1 MFIGYLYI
9 MRKYIFT
16 EEQIKKVIDGMINE
30 QAESN
35 RFTIPATSN
44 KFTIPSGTTTTKAWE
59 GLKARLKS
67 AYYYTEEDPYRL
79 TYDFDKKVTMLITY
93 TLSEANPDVGTM
105 TMEIKFND
113 PNIIKQNGT
122 NIAKIQSLLG
132 AKLVNNAIIANRPQG
147 HLTQN
152 INTVANMLFNVI
164 KINGKT
170 MANTPW
176 GTIVDKGEISGSDL
190 KTN

>member
-67 AYYYTEEDPYRL
+67 AYYYTEEDPYKL

-122 NIAKIQSLLG
+122 SIAKIQSLLG

-176 GTIVDKGEISGSDL
+176 GTIIDKGEISGSDF

>member
-176 GTIVDKGEISGSDL
+176 GTIVDKGEISGSDF

>member
-93 TLSEANPDVGTM
+93 TLSEANTDVGTM

-176 GTIVDKGEISGSDL
+176 GTIVDKGEISGSDF

>member
-1 MFIGYLYI
+1 

-67 AYYYTEEDPYRL
+67 AYYYTEEDPYKL

-122 NIAKIQSLLG
+122 SIAKIQSLLG

-176 GTIVDKGEISGSDL
+176 GTIVDKGEISGSDF

>member
-1 MFIGYLYI
+1 MIHRHFYHCTEWFIDI
-9 MRKYIFT
+9 
-16 EEQIKKVIDGMINE
+16 
-30 QAESN
+30 S
-35 RFTIPATSN
+35 
-44 KFTIPSGTTTTKAWE
+44 
-59 GLKARLKS
+59 
-67 AYYYTEEDPYRL
+67 
-79 TYDFDKKVTMLITY
+79 
-93 TLSEANPDVGTM
+93 
-105 TMEIKFND
+105 
-113 PNIIKQNGT
+113 IIKQNGT
-122 NIAKIQSLLG
+122 SIAKIQSLLG

-176 GTIVDKGEISGSDL
+176 GTIVDKGEISGSDF

>member
-1 MFIGYLYI
+1 

-16 EEQIKKVIDGMINE
+16 EEQIKKVIDGMVNE
-30 QAESN
+30 QVESN
-35 RFTIPATSN
+35 KFTIPASSN

-67 AYYYTEEDPYRL
+67 AYYYTEEDPYKL

-105 TMEIKFND
+105 VMEIKFND
-113 PNIIKQNGT
+113 PNIIRQNGT
-122 NIAKIQSLLG
+122 SVAKIQSLLG

-170 MANTPW
+170 MVNTPW
-176 GTIVDKGEISGSDL
+176 GTIVDKGVISGSDF

>member
-1 MFIGYLYI
+1 

-16 EEQIKKVIDGMINE
+16 EEQIKKVIDGMVNE

-35 RFTIPATSN
+35 KFTIPPSTN
-44 KFTIPSGTTTTKAWE
+44 KIVIPSGTTTTKAWE

-67 AYYYTEEDPYRL
+67 AYYYTEEDPYKL

-113 PNIIKQNGT
+113 PNIIKQNGAS
-122 NIAKIQSLLG
+122 IAKIQSLLG
-132 AKLVNNAIIANRPQG
+132 TKLVNNAIIANRPKG

-170 MANTPW
+170 MVNTPLN
-176 GTIVDKGEISGSDL
+176 TIVDKGEISGSDF
-190 KTN
+190 KSN